1 MRVAV
6 IMGSSSDWEIMKESC
21 LMLDEFNIPYDK
33 KVVSAH
39 RTPQLMFEFASQAK
53 QNGYDI
59 IIAGAG
65 GAAHLPGMVASMTTL
80 PVTGV
85 PIESKSLKGLDSLLS
100 IVQMP
105 GGIPVATT
113 AIGKSGAKNAGILAA
128 RMIGM
133 TDNSVHK
140 NLENYEKTLV
150 NKVEAMQNELQ

>member
-1 MRVAV
+1 
-6 IMGSSSDWEIMKESC
+6 MGSFSDWEIMKESC
-21 LMLDEFNIPYDK
+21 LMIDEFDIPYDK

-80 PVTGV
+80 PVIGV

-133 TDNSVHK
+133 TDNTVHK

>member
-1 MRVAV
+1 
-6 IMGSSSDWEIMKESC
+6 
-21 LMLDEFNIPYDK
+21 MLDQLEIPYDK

-39 RTPQLMFEFASQAK
+39 RTPQLMVDFSKEARA
-53 QNGYDI
+53 NGYDV

-80 PVTGV
+80 PVIGV

-113 AIGKSGAKNAGILAA
+113 AIGKAGAKNAGVLAA
-128 RMIGM
+128 RILSIG
-133 TDNSVHK
+133 NQSIQK
-140 NLENYEKTLV
+140 NLENYEKSLV
-150 NKVEAMQNELQ
+150 QKVSEMQDELQ

>member
-1 MRVAV
+1 
-6 IMGSSSDWEIMKESC
+6 MGSSSDWEIMKESC
-21 LMLDEFNIPYDK
+21 LMLDKFNIPYDK

-39 RTPQLMFEFASQAK
+39 RTPQLMFEFANQAK

-80 PVTGV
+80 PVIGV

-133 TDNSVHK
+133 TDNIVHK